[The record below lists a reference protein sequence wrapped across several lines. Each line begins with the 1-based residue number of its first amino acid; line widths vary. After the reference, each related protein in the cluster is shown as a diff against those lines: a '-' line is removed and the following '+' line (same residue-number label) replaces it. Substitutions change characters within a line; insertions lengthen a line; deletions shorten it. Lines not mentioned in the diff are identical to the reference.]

1 MEENVLPKHLGFIVD
16 GNRRWARERGLPTL
30 EGHRRGIDLVAD
42 IAEECHKQG
51 VKIVSF
57 YIFST
62 ENWNRSKEEVDYL
75 MDLVEKCLKKFIKKC
90 LKNDTRIAI
99 LGTKERLSQNLV
111 KAVEEAEEKTKHC
124 KENILGLC
132 FNYGG
137 KQEIVDA
144 ANKING
150 EVTIEKL
157 EANLY
162 HPEIPALDMV
172 IRTSG
177 EERISGFMFW
187 RMAYAEMLFLDKKWP
202 DMTKEDVPKILEE
215 FVGRPVCLYHR
226 RQKNCV
232 QSAVGQVELTA
243 QSVGHGMAQAQP
255 RLGKSDSC
263 HSRSLV
269 DLQPYRS
276 IPGKGCRQVGKC
288 LIEGIRRQCPGY
300 TACVYRHIAFQCVGK
315 NVVAGIGNEGFGQA
329 L

>member
-30 EGHRRGIDLVAD
+30 EGHRRGIELVAD

-62 ENWNRSKEEVDYL
+62 ENWNRSKEEVEYL
-75 MDLVEKCLKKFIKKC
+75 MDLVEKCLKKFIKRC
-90 LKNDTRIAI
+90 LKTDTKIAI
-99 LGTKERLSQNLV
+99 LGTKERLSNRLKEAV
-111 KAVEEAEEKTKHC
+111 KEAEEKTKEC

-144 ANKING
+144 ANKIEG

-162 HPEIPALDMV
+162 HPEVPALDMV

-177 EERISGFMFW
+177 EQRISGFMLW
-187 RMAYAEMLFLDKKWP
+187 RMAYSEMLFLDKKWP
-202 DMTKEDVPKILEE
+202 DMTREDVGLILGE
-215 FVGRPVCLYHR
+215 FAGRQR
-226 RQKNCV
+226 RF
-232 QSAVGQVELTA
+232 
-243 QSVGHGMAQAQP
+243 
-255 RLGKSDSC
+255 GK
-263 HSRSLV
+263 
-269 DLQPYRS
+269 
-276 IPGKGCRQVGKC
+276 
-288 LIEGIRRQCPGY
+288 
-300 TACVYRHIAFQCVGK
+300 
-315 NVVAGIGNEGFGQA
+315 
-329 L
+329 

>member
-144 ANKING
+144 ANKIDG

-177 EERISGFMFW
+177 EERISGFMLW

-202 DMTKEDVPKILEE
+202 DMAKEDVPKILEE
-215 FVGRPVCLYHR
+215 FVGRQR
-226 RQKNCV
+226 RF
-232 QSAVGQVELTA
+232 
-243 QSVGHGMAQAQP
+243 
-255 RLGKSDSC
+255 GK
-263 HSRSLV
+263 
-269 DLQPYRS
+269 
-276 IPGKGCRQVGKC
+276 
-288 LIEGIRRQCPGY
+288 
-300 TACVYRHIAFQCVGK
+300 
-315 NVVAGIGNEGFGQA
+315 
-329 L
+329 

>member
-99 LGTKERLSQNLV
+99 LGTKERLSENLI
-111 KAVEEAEEKTKHC
+111 KAVEEAEEKTKDC

-144 ANKING
+144 ANRIDG

-177 EERISGFMFW
+177 EERISGFMLW

-215 FVGRPVCLYHR
+215 FVGRQR
-226 RQKNCV
+226 RF
-232 QSAVGQVELTA
+232 
-243 QSVGHGMAQAQP
+243 
-255 RLGKSDSC
+255 GK
-263 HSRSLV
+263 
-269 DLQPYRS
+269 
-276 IPGKGCRQVGKC
+276 
-288 LIEGIRRQCPGY
+288 
-300 TACVYRHIAFQCVGK
+300 
-315 NVVAGIGNEGFGQA
+315 
-329 L
+329 

>member
-90 LKNDTRIAI
+90 LKNDTKIAI
-99 LGTKERLSQNLV
+99 LGTKERLSDRLI
-111 KAVEEAEEKTKHC
+111 KAVEEAEEKTKDC

-144 ANKING
+144 ANKIDG

-157 EANLY
+157 ETNLY
-162 HPEIPALDMV
+162 HPEVPALDMV

-177 EERISGFMFW
+177 EERISGFMLW

-202 DMTKEDVPKILEE
+202 DMTKEDVSKILTE
-215 FVGRPVCLYHR
+215 FAGRQR
-226 RQKNCV
+226 RF
-232 QSAVGQVELTA
+232 
-243 QSVGHGMAQAQP
+243 
-255 RLGKSDSC
+255 GK
-263 HSRSLV
+263 
-269 DLQPYRS
+269 
-276 IPGKGCRQVGKC
+276 
-288 LIEGIRRQCPGY
+288 
-300 TACVYRHIAFQCVGK
+300 
-315 NVVAGIGNEGFGQA
+315 
-329 L
+329 

>member
-30 EGHRRGIDLVAD
+30 EGHRRGIELVAD

-62 ENWNRSKEEVDYL
+62 ENWNRSKEEVEYL
-75 MDLVEKCLKKFIKKC
+75 MDLVEKCLKKFIKRC
-90 LKNDTRIAI
+90 LKTDTKIAI
-99 LGTKERLSQNLV
+99 LGTKERLSDRLKEAV
-111 KAVEEAEEKTKHC
+111 KEAEEKTREC

-144 ANKING
+144 ANKIEG

-162 HPEIPALDMV
+162 HPEVPALDMV

-177 EERISGFMFW
+177 EQRISGFMLW
-187 RMAYAEMLFLDKKWP
+187 RMAYSEMLFLDKKWP
-202 DMTKEDVPKILEE
+202 DMTREDVGLILGE
-215 FVGRPVCLYHR
+215 FAGRQR
-226 RQKNCV
+226 RF
-232 QSAVGQVELTA
+232 
-243 QSVGHGMAQAQP
+243 
-255 RLGKSDSC
+255 GK
-263 HSRSLV
+263 
-269 DLQPYRS
+269 
-276 IPGKGCRQVGKC
+276 
-288 LIEGIRRQCPGY
+288 
-300 TACVYRHIAFQCVGK
+300 
-315 NVVAGIGNEGFGQA
+315 
-329 L
+329 

>member
-90 LKNDTRIAI
+90 LKNDTRIAF

-144 ANKING
+144 ANKIDG

-177 EERISGFMFW
+177 EERISGFMLW

-202 DMTKEDVPKILEE
+202 DMAKEDVPKILEE
-215 FVGRPVCLYHR
+215 FVGRQR
-226 RQKNCV
+226 RF
-232 QSAVGQVELTA
+232 
-243 QSVGHGMAQAQP
+243 
-255 RLGKSDSC
+255 GK
-263 HSRSLV
+263 
-269 DLQPYRS
+269 
-276 IPGKGCRQVGKC
+276 
-288 LIEGIRRQCPGY
+288 
-300 TACVYRHIAFQCVGK
+300 
-315 NVVAGIGNEGFGQA
+315 
-329 L
+329 

>member
-99 LGTKERLSQNLV
+99 LGTKEHLSQNLV

-144 ANKING
+144 ANKIDG

-177 EERISGFMFW
+177 EERISGFMLW

-215 FVGRPVCLYHR
+215 FVGRQR
-226 RQKNCV
+226 RF
-232 QSAVGQVELTA
+232 
-243 QSVGHGMAQAQP
+243 
-255 RLGKSDSC
+255 GK
-263 HSRSLV
+263 
-269 DLQPYRS
+269 
-276 IPGKGCRQVGKC
+276 
-288 LIEGIRRQCPGY
+288 
-300 TACVYRHIAFQCVGK
+300 
-315 NVVAGIGNEGFGQA
+315 
-329 L
+329 